1 MKKRNTQDNT
11 PLSENFFGNFKLWKK
26 SMLLLEK
33 VYILLQ
39 RLPASERYLADQIR
53 RSVIAVPSHIAEAK
67 YQRSNEEVKRFF
79 RLAHAATAELKTQLS
94 IIRRMQWCTEGEFQ
108 ELELLLRQMLR
119 ALDAVIRYE
128 SSSEHVDSPCR

>member
-1 MKKRNTQDNT
+1 MKKQALQNDASAL
-11 PLSENFFGNFKLWKK
+11 PNFFSNFKLWKK

-53 RSVIAVPSHIAEAK
+53 RSVIAIPSHIAEAK
-67 YQRSNEEVKRFF
+67 YHRSQEETKRFF
-79 RLAHAATAELKTQLS
+79 RLAHASTAEVKTQLAVVQ
-94 IIRRMQWCTEGEFQ
+94 RMQWCSQDEFQ
-108 ELELLLRQMLR
+108 EIELILRQLLR

-128 SSSEHVDSPCR
+128 SSSDPVDSPCR